1 MMNSKIQKA
10 ENGKNAG
17 SAKKSVQ
24 VAVFENPEF
33 GTVRT
38 TIDEKGEP
46 WFCAKDLCDALG
58 YKKASEA
65 VRQHVRYSD
74 TVKRGVTRT
83 VKNRY
88 GVCEGK
94 LKIVQMIFVNESGF
108 YALVLGS
115 KLASA
120 VKFKDWV
127 TSVVLPQIRKTGG
140 YIPVHEGE
148 SEEETI
154 RNAEEILRATLK
166 KKEELLEQ
174 QKKLLRESRIQL
186 AESRTQLE
194 KSKVL
199 LEQKTKLIGEQD
211 EEIRRL
217 NGVVDE
223 QVVNI
228 ARKGE
233 NIIHLEH
240 QVDGLMPKAIYSD
253 NVLDSVSCFTTTQ
266 VAKELG
272 ITAQELN
279 RSLCSLHVQ
288 YYQSGQYMLYAE
300 YAHMGLAKSRTKYR
314 AFMAPAGDGTKRE
327 VGRVVTSTYLVW
339 TEKGKRYFSKV
350 LTDGPISR
358 INFCTI
364 PERLIGE
371 DIPIYG
377 NYDDEFRAQLRPYIE
392 NLCKASGLV
401 DCPEAFSL
409 AMKLKDENAEFSRLS
424 QNRIYENFTFRGN
437 VIGYLKACVLYV
449 ANGFRWEPEIE
460 EFIRWSE
467 QYDLYCKMRFF
478 EDGIKTASTSAEKS
492 TSHGPSNLLQQLP
505 DEFMYQQAVEV
516 RQKNGL
522 SADGT
527 KNMLYAWAHRGY
539 IERRKAGNQGGASGG
554 TSGGTP
560 DGSYSSYS
568 SDCFIKLKF
577 RKDGG
582 IES

>member
-10 ENGKNAG
+10 EGGKNAG
-17 SAKKSVQ
+17 SAKKSVQTGKKVADKKEAKKKQAAQ

-38 TIDEKGEP
+38 ATDEKGEP
-46 WFCAKDLCDALG
+46 WFCAKDLCDVLG
-58 YKKASEA
+58 YKRADLA
-65 VRQHVRYSD
+65 VKQHVRSSD
-74 TVKRGVTRT
+74 AAKRCVARIA
-83 VKNRY
+83 KNRY
-88 GVCEGK
+88 GECNGK
-94 LKIVQMIFVNESGF
+94 MQVVQMIFVNESGF

-120 VKFKDWV
+120 MKFKDWV

-140 YIPVHEGE
+140 YIPVKEGE

-174 QKKLLRESRIQL
+174 QKKLLQESRIQL
-186 AESRTQLE
+186 AASRTQLE

-272 ITAQELN
+272 VTAQELN
-279 RSLCSLHVQ
+279 RSLCALHIQ

-300 YAHMGLAKSRTKYR
+300 YAHMGLAKSRTRYN
-314 AFMAPAGDGTKRE
+314 AFLDPKCDGRKE
-327 VGRVVTSTYLVW
+327 KMGKAVTHTYLVW
-339 TEKGKRYFSKV
+339 TEKGRK
-350 LTDGPISR
+350 
-358 INFCTI
+358 
-364 PERLIGE
+364 
-371 DIPIYG
+371 
-377 NYDDEFRAQLRPYIE
+377 
-392 NLCKASGLV
+392 
-401 DCPEAFSL
+401 
-409 AMKLKDENAEFSRLS
+409 
-424 QNRIYENFTFRGN
+424 
-437 VIGYLKACVLYV
+437 
-449 ANGFRWEPEIE
+449 
-460 EFIRWSE
+460 FIH
-467 QYDLYCKMRFF
+467 DL
-478 EDGIKTASTSAEKS
+478 
-492 TSHGPSNLLQQLP
+492 
-505 DEFMYQQAVEV
+505 
-516 RQKNGL
+516 
-522 SADGT
+522 
-527 KNMLYAWAHRGY
+527 AHRFWELAELYEVKNLG
-539 IERRKAGNQGGASGG
+539 
-554 TSGGTP
+554 
-560 DGSYSSYS
+560 
-568 SDCFIKLKF
+568 
-577 RKDGG
+577 
-582 IES
+582 